1 MGGQARLKHMLNLG
15 GDQPNASIS
24 AKPTP
29 PPRKP
34 IRERAK
40 PRPKKLAFVIAH
52 LGPGGAQRVA
62 VTAANA
68 LVSRGF
74 DIHLIVVERKPPAY
88 TIDPRVVLHHLR
100 DTTAKRGTPSNVDRK
115 RWFESGRVAAR
126 ISPRALANFNEFT
139 RMMVGPLFA
148 AEALRRR
155 ALPLRKKIRVI
166 DPDTVLS
173 FLTQTNILTVVAT
186 RGLKKLIV
194 ISERNDPNRQRHRAR
209 VEFLRRLVYP
219 WADVVTA
226 NT

>member
-1 MGGQARLKHMLNLG
+1 MKHMLNLG

-29 PPRKP
+29 PTRQA
-34 IRERAK
+34 ILERGK

-88 TIDPRVVLHHLR
+88 SIDPRVVLHHLR
-100 DTTAKRGTPSNVDRK
+100 DTPAKSATSSIVDRK
-115 RWFESGRVAAR
+115 RWFGSGRVANR
-126 ISPRALANFNEFT
+126 VSSRALANFNEFT
-139 RMMVGPLFA
+139 RMRVGPLFA

-155 ALPLRKKIRVI
+155 ALRLHCRRSSADISCESPVVLRLGQSLCRHN
-166 DPDTVLS
+166 D
-173 FLTQTNILTVVAT
+173 A
-186 RGLKKLIV
+186 RRRR
-194 ISERNDPNRQRHRAR
+194 ISTD
-209 VEFLRRLVYP
+209 RRKS
-219 WADVVTA
+219 
-226 NT
+226 